1 MQLGKTSHQTQ
12 RRTFLAIVA
21 AVLLVVLSGCSSN
34 SSHGKNHDATNQ
46 LTRVQKDGASTV
58 NAILSLN
65 RPVVLAHAAGEDI
78 APHSTLYG
86 FAQSVEYGVDVLD
99 LDIQRTSDQF
109 LVVQHDDTTKRTTEK
124 DLKVNNVDYAT
135 LRSLDNGYWWSST
148 CRNTC
153 TGKPESDYSFRG
165 IRTGQKPPPEGY
177 TAEDFAIP
185 KFSEVAERWPGFVL
199 NIEIKGTAPDAFT
212 TARLLADEIARLGI
226 EDRVVVTSFD
236 DQVVNEFHRLSP
248 KVRMSPGV
256 NVLTAYVLQG
266 AVIQPWLNILQ
277 VPPSYQGTAV
287 FNQAFAQKA
296 KQSGYYTW
304 VWPNGEGETVA
315 GYTDLFRQ
323 GADGVNASD
332 PQAGVEALSNYLE
345 TR

>member
-1 MQLGKTSHQTQ
+1 MHLGNTTLRTR
-12 RRTFLAIVA
+12 RRT
-21 AVLLVVLSGCSSN
+21 LLVIGATIFLLLSGCSSN
-34 SSHGKNHDATNQ
+34 SSHGKNHDDANQ
-46 LTRVQKDGASTV
+46 PIRAQKDGASTV
-58 NAILSLN
+58 NAILALN

-86 FAQSVEYGVDVLD
+86 FAQSVDYGVDILD
-99 LDIQRTSDQF
+99 LDVQRTSDHF

-135 LRSLDNGYWWSST
+135 LHSLDNGYWWSTT

-153 TGKPESDYSFRG
+153 TGKPDSDYPYRG
-165 IRTGQKPPPEGY
+165 IRTGQKPAPEGY
-177 TAEDFAIP
+177 TADDFAIA
-185 KFSEVAERWPGFVL
+185 KFSDVAERWPGFVL

-212 TARLLADEIARLGI
+212 TAKLLADEIARLGI

-277 VPPSYQGTAV
+277 VPPTYQGTTV

-304 VWPNGEGETVA
+304 VWPNGEGETVT
-315 GYTDLFRQ
+315 GYTELFRQ

-332 PQAGVEALSNYLE
+332 PKSGVEALSNYLE